1 MSDIIMND
9 GVMTSVNISITP
21 INEANEP
28 INEERKSILGIS
40 IQNDE
45 ALNQFIATVNS
56 AVNLLIEQ
64 KGV

>member
-9 GVMTSVNISITP
+9 VVMTSVNISITP

-40 IQNDE
+40 TQNDE